1 LIRTVTPAP
10 QRALFA
16 LAALAGVIVL
26 VLGAAHAGEPE
37 AGRLDGWVPLAEG
50 RWFTVAMAFDRI
62 GDPRP
67 AAVLLAL
74 LAAGCLVGGSR
85 RLAVLAVAGPAVA
98 VGATMVL
105 KPIVGRTIHGLDN
118 LAYPSG
124 HTALGTAVG
133 FVLALLLFGGPGR
146 SAAAPVLTAAVAAG
160 TAMGWAQVALG
171 SHYETDAVGGICVAL
186 AVLPAVAWL
195 VDQRLSQLWTGR
207 LAAVARSG

>member
-1 LIRTVTPAP
+1 M
-10 QRALFA
+10 
-16 LAALAGVIVL
+16 LAALAGVVVL

-50 RWFTVAMAFDRI
+50 RWLTVAMAFDRT

-105 KPIVGRTIHGLDN
+105 KPIVDRTIHGLDN

-133 FVLALLLFGGPGR
+133 FVLALLLFGGPGHHR
-146 SAAAPVLTAAVAAG
+146 TAAGAAAPVLTAAVAAG

-195 VDQRLSQLWTGR
+195 VDQRPSPLRTGR
-207 LAAVARSG
+207 LAALARSG